1 MITKM
6 KELRLRKG
14 KRVYVEP
21 ECMFIPILTEDSF
34 LHTSVSHGYPSSTEE
49 EWLPEQP
56 INGGPEWNV

>member
-1 MITKM
+1 MVTKM

-34 LHTSVSHGYPSSTEE
+34 LHTSVSHGYPASTEE
-49 EWLPEQP
+49 E
-56 INGGPEWNV
+56 